1 MDWLRRQ
8 AMWGALF
15 LTGLA
20 IVIGIGV
27 YVAPSAVCEPVLPAP
42 NGRGLDLAY
51 LKAHNSHTAGSVALD
66 SDVVTSRYISH
77 DPRNFAVEVSVGE
90 YATAFGRPATDAQ
103 NIFYG
108 RDPSFRN
115 DPSRRVILAF
125 SRGEFDWKFAGDTAA
140 GGPADVHLP
149 YRVAMSAVDAETGSM
164 IVDQTPV
171 CK

>member
-1 MDWLRRQ
+1 
-8 AMWGALF
+8 MWGAL
-15 LTGLA
+15 LMAGVGV
-20 IVIGIGV
+20 VIGIGV
-27 YVAPSAVCEPVLPAP
+27 YLAPPAMCEPVFSSP
-42 NGRGLDLAY
+42 NRPRGLDLAY
-51 LKAHNSHTAGSVALD
+51 LKAHNRHGPGSIAPD
-66 SDVVTSRYISH
+66 SKAVTSLFVSH

-90 YATAFGRPATDAQ
+90 YATAFGLPATDAQ

-108 RDPSFRN
+108 RDPSYRN

-140 GGPADVHLP
+140 GGPADVHFP
-149 YRVAMSAVDAETGSM
+149 YRVGMGVVDAETGNV